1 MYYEKT
7 ALNGDTVLGVF
18 YAAKKY
24 MIPTLETVCK
34 DFLDN
39 ELDPS
44 NVMPVLEQVCRKN
57 YMDYLVITLH
67 VFGHITLDIN
77 DSWAT
82 RIHIIYS

>member
-24 MIPTLETVCK
+24 MIPALETVCK

-39 ELDPS
+39 ELDPN
-44 NVMPVLEQVCRKN
+44 NVMPVLEQVCHKN
-57 YMDYLVITLH
+57 SKYRDYLTITLH
-67 VFGHITLDIN
+67 VF
-77 DSWAT
+77 WA
-82 RIHIIYS
+82 YNL